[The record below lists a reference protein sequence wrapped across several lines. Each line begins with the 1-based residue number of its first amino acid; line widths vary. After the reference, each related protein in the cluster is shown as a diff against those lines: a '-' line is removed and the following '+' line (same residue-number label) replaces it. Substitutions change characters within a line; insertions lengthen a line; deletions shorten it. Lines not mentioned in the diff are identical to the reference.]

1 MWMPDNTLFV
11 PVKDPNLA
19 EARTAP
25 AIADIKAR
33 LENFDEIEQTYTPEE
48 AAAEAARCL
57 KCPTHWCQ
65 KSCPAGVP
73 VTDFI
78 ALARAGKLEE
88 AYRLIRTA
96 STLPEICSRVCP
108 QEKQCQSNCTRGIR
122 TQAVGIGRLERFVV
136 EQHYA
141 SGVPEAKVAPT
152 GKRVA
157 VVGSGPSG
165 LSAAQRLADLG
176 HSVTVFERDD
186 QPGGL
191 LEYGIP
197 NMKLEKGVVQR
208 KVRALEAQGV
218 AFRTGVNV
226 GAGLSAGDLTGRY
239 DAVVLAV
246 GARHARTLAPDGA
259 EDVKQGILPAVE
271 FLSAATKRVLAGGHP
286 AGVQGKDVV
295 IVGGGDTGSDC
306 VGTALRQGC
315 RSVTQVEMLPARTGR
330 QILFEGHPPREKE
343 PKRDFSQEEC
353 AQVLGDPHR
362 YQTTVKAV
370 SADGAG
376 RLQSVTLV
384 SLQPRYDARFRLAME
399 EIPGTEREIPCQALI
414 VAAGF
419 LGPDGDVAQ
428 AFGLDTDGRSNLRAD
443 GYAARDN
450 VFACGDCRTGQS
462 LVVKAMVDGRDC
474 AGAVDAFLKV
484 D

>member
-11 PVKDPNLA
+11 PVQAPNLA

-25 AIADIKAR
+25 AIADVEAR

-65 KSCPAGVP
+65 KGCPAGVP

-78 ALARAGKLEE
+78 ALARAGNWEE

-96 STLPEICSRVCP
+96 STMPEICARVCP
-108 QEKQCQSNCTRGIR
+108 QEQQCQSNCTRGIR

-141 SGVPEAKVAPT
+141 SGVPTPGAVPT
-152 GKRVA
+152 GRRVA

-165 LSAAQRLADLG
+165 LSAAQRLADRG

-186 QPGGL
+186 RPGGL

-197 NMKLEKGVVQR
+197 NMKLEKWVLRR
-208 KVRALEAQGV
+208 KIRALEAQGV

-226 GAGLSAGDLTGRY
+226 GADLSAEDLTGQY

-246 GARHARTLAPDGA
+246 GARHARTLDLAGA
-259 EDVKQGILPAVE
+259 GDAAEGILPAVE
-271 FLSAATKRVLAGGHP
+271 FLRAATQAVLAGGHP
-286 AGVQGKDVV
+286 DAVRGKDVV

-306 VGTALRQGC
+306 VGTALRQRC
-315 RSVTQVEMLPARTGR
+315 RSVVQVEMLPERPGR
-330 QILFEGHPPREKE
+330 QILFEVHPPRPKE
-343 PKRDFSQEEC
+343 QKRDFSQEEC
-353 AQVLGDPHR
+353 ARVFGDPHL
-362 YQTTVKAV
+362 YQTTVQAV

-376 RLQSVTLV
+376 RLRSVTLV
-384 SLQPRYDARFRLAME
+384 SLRPRYDAHFRLTME
-399 EIPGTEREIPCQALI
+399 KIPGTEREIPCQALI

-419 LGPDGDVAQ
+419 LGAEGTTAE
-428 AFGLDTDGRSNLRAD
+428 AFGLKTDGRSRLCAD
-443 GYAARDN
+443 GYLARSR
-450 VFACGDCRTGQS
+450 VFVCGDCRTGQS

-474 AGAVDAFLKV
+474 ADAVDAFLRR
-484 D
+484 